1 MLDFYGFKEKVGVTK
16 NEYVQEWLDNNLIP
30 GAVKGDK
37 ITDAKFL
44 DSSRRPYRSRWLKA
58 DTDADKVRAHIVKA
72 CINRQHITKET
83 CHASKGEFD
92 GFIAELE
99 KADLLRIRIED
110 GIEYYDSTLKSSAY
124 ANRSLNEIKSFVF
137 EALKAVSEGAAKG
150 ATAAIIEKVS

>member
-124 ANRSLNEIKSFVF
+124 ANRSLNEIKSFVI

-150 ATAAIIEKVS
+150 ATAAILEKAS

>member
-44 DSSRRPYRSRWLKA
+44 DSSRRPYRSRWLKS

-124 ANRSLNEIKSFVF
+124 ANRSLNEIKSFVI

-150 ATAAIIEKVS
+150 ATAAILEKAS

>member
-124 ANRSLNEIKSFVF
+124 ANRSLNEIKSYVI

-150 ATAAIIEKVS
+150 ATAAILEKVS

>member
-16 NEYVQEWLDNNLIP
+16 NEYVQEWLDNNLLP

-44 DSSRRPYRSRWLKA
+44 DSSRRPYRSRWLKS

-124 ANRSLNEIKSFVF
+124 ANRSLNEIKSFVI

-150 ATAAIIEKVS
+150 ATAAILEKVS

>member
-44 DSSRRPYRSRWLKA
+44 DSSRRPYRSRWLKS

-110 GIEYYDSTLKSSAY
+110 GIEHYDSTLNSGAY
-124 ANRSLNEIKSFVF
+124 ANRSLNEIKSFVI

-150 ATAAIIEKVS
+150 ATAAILEKVS

>member
-44 DSSRRPYRSRWLKA
+44 DSSRRPYRSRWLKS

-124 ANRSLNEIKSFVF
+124 ANRSLNEIKSFVI

-150 ATAAIIEKVS
+150 ATAAILEKVS

>member
-110 GIEYYDSTLKSSAY
+110 GIEYYDSTLKSTAY
-124 ANRSLNEIKSFVF
+124 ANRSLNEIKSFVI

-150 ATAAIIEKVS
+150 ATAAILEKAS

>member
-124 ANRSLNEIKSFVF
+124 ANRSLNEIKSFVI

-150 ATAAIIEKVS
+150 ATAAILEKVS

>member
-44 DSSRRPYRSRWLKA
+44 DSSRRPYRSRWLKT

-124 ANRSLNEIKSFVF
+124 ANRSLNEIKSFVI

-150 ATAAIIEKVS
+150 ATAAILEKVS

>member
-44 DSSRRPYRSRWLKA
+44 DSSRRPYRSRWLKS

-72 CINRQHITKET
+72 CINRKHITKET

-124 ANRSLNEIKSFVF
+124 ANRSLNEIKSFVI

-150 ATAAIIEKVS
+150 ATAAILEKVS

>member
-1 MLDFYGFKEKVGVTK
+1 M
-16 NEYVQEWLDNNLIP
+16 DNNLIP

-44 DSSRRPYRSRWLKA
+44 DSSRRPYRSRWLKS

-124 ANRSLNEIKSFVF
+124 ANRSLNEIKSFVI

-150 ATAAIIEKVS
+150 ATAAILEKVS